1 MKIDEDYISG
11 VSNRFF
17 HGDARVGRRV
27 WDKEAENGE
36 GRSGSVN
43 PVVGKQEETLVEGLT
58 SSQGTS

>member
-1 MKIDEDYISG
+1 MESTKTTSAGSVI
-11 VSNRFF
+11 VCF
-17 HGDARVGRRV
+17 HGDARVGHRV